1 MARAIS
7 PCIFCQIAGS
17 SNSTPLLHS
26 DDKVVAFK
34 DINPSAFRHYL
45 VVPVEHIPTVNDLQ
59 RRNEDYTLVSH
70 MINVGETLLRRDA
83 PQSNQYRFVGFHQP
97 PFNSVDHLH
106 LHCFALPFIPR
117 WKQLKYMSLG
127 PLGGF
132 IEAEKLLEKIKPCHQ
147 SLHRC
152 NEITVGFLSHSEL

>member
-83 PQSNQYRFVGFHQP
+83 PQSNQYRFGFHQP

-132 IEAEKLLEKIKPCHQ
+132 IEAEKLLEKIKP
-147 SLHRC
+147 
-152 NEITVGFLSHSEL
+152 LSPIPP